1 VIKRPTRVRL
11 AACSALTLGL
21 VLSACGQSSAPAS
34 TTNLGDIK
42 IGGLYPLSGTNA
54 SAGQDTLNGVKL
66 AAEVLNGQHAEV
78 GLPKLTVGKIV
89 LDSADTQG
97 NPETGASDVDR
108 LVTTDKVVALMG
120 AYQSAVSLTASQRGE
135 RYGVPFV
142 NGSSS
147 STQLTKRGLKWF
159 FRTGPSDLTFVQTYF
174 AWLHSIARDHPVHK
188 VVVFHTNDTFG
199 NDGAAVIKQLAPGN
213 STSVTDDI
221 SFPTGP
227 ADLTSQVQK
236 LRNDAPDAV
245 FVLMFTNDAVL
256 FTKTMATLGY
266 TPPAILAIG
275 AGYADPKF
283 VTALGA
289 KADYAITRAAWSA
302 EIGQTSKTAKAVAD
316 AFEKE
321 FGQPMTENSAREF
334 TAMMTLGAAIESAR
348 SLDPEK
354 LRAALAGINIKQ
366 TIMPWKGVKFDAEG
380 QNSLATGV
388 IEQMISGQYKVLFPA
403 AYSST
408 KVVWPAPDLTT
419 R

>member
-1 VIKRPTRVRL
+1 MP
-11 AACSALTLGL
+11 AC
-21 VLSACGQSSAPAS
+21 
-34 TTNLGDIK
+34 
-42 IGGLYPLSGTNA
+42 
-54 SAGQDTLNGVKL
+54 
-66 AAEVLNGQHAEV
+66 
-78 GLPKLTVGKIV
+78 
-89 LDSADTQG
+89 
-97 NPETGASDVDR
+97 
-108 LVTTDKVVALMG
+108 
-120 AYQSAVSLTASQRGE
+120 
-135 RYGVPFV
+135 
-142 NGSSS
+142 
-147 STQLTKRGLKWF
+147 
-159 FRTGPSDLTFVQTYF
+159 
-174 AWLHSIARDHPVHK
+174 
-188 VVVFHTNDTFG
+188 
-199 NDGAAVIKQLAPGN
+199 
-213 STSVTDDI
+213 
-221 SFPTGP
+221 
-227 ADLTSQVQK
+227 
-236 LRNDAPDAV
+236 
-245 FVLMFTNDAVL
+245 
-256 FTKTMATLGY
+256 Y